1 MLNQRS
7 AALED
12 PCEVVSTRV
21 IDAPREAV
29 FDAFGD
35 PAQLARWW
43 GPKGFSNTFHVFDFR
58 PGGAW
63 RFTMRGPDG
72 AEHPMTQCFIDI
84 SAPERII
91 YRNEHA
97 THGFVMTISF
107 GAQGQRT
114 QLTWRMRFDT
124 EDEARRVRAFVGP
137 ANEQN
142 FDRLT
147 AHLAAGSPRT

>member
-7 AALED
+7 NGNVSDD
-12 PCEVVSTRV
+12 PCEIVSARV
-21 IDAPREAV
+21 LDAPRAAV
-29 FDAFGD
+29 FAAFRD
-35 PAQLARWW
+35 PQQLAGWW

-72 AEHPMTQCFIDI
+72 AEHAMTQCFIDI
-84 SAPERII
+84 SEPERII

-97 THGFVMTISF
+97 THGFVMTMTLTAD
-107 GAQGQRT
+107 GERT
-114 QLTWRMRFDT
+114 RLTWRMRFDT
-124 EDEARRVRAFVGP
+124 EDEARKVRAFVTP

-142 FDRLT
+142 FDRLA
-147 AHLAAGSPRT
+147 AHLLAR